1 VDPLRPGAGLCGG
14 DADRVCPAGR
24 FRPLLHLMDR
34 GYSRDE
40 IIGSGLVMPWQR
52 TDEDG
57 GTRSGVSDLLRG
69 RIVFPYLDADLRP
82 VYFIGRMT
90 DATPALAG
98 TTRRSTR
105 SSS

>member
-1 VDPLRPGAGLCGG
+1 
-14 DADRVCPAGR
+14 
-24 FRPLLHLMDR
+24 MDR

-40 IIGSGLVMPWQR
+40 IIGSGLVVPWQR
-52 TDEDG
+52 TGEDG

-90 DATPALAG
+90 DETPAYRDAPPG
-98 TTRRSTR
+98 EVQEATRDHRRPPEPIFGVWSVSPGDPLIITEG
-105 SSS
+105 